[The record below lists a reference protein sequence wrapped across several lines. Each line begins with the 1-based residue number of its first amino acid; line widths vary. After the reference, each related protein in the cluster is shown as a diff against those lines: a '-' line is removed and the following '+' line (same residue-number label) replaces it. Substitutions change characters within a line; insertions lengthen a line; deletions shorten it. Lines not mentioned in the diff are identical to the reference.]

1 MIRIQKMDLYV
12 LRYPIDNPVRTSFGV
27 MHDRPAVLVRV
38 EDGDGAFGWGEVWCN
53 FPTCGAEHR
62 YALCKTVLAPLL
74 LGIDYAS
81 PDEAFREITRKTHIL
96 ALQAREPGPLA
107 NATAGVI
114 CALWDLEARRAK
126 LPLYQL
132 LARGDDGPAPSGV
145 VPGYASGINSAG
157 AAETVQLHKAF
168 GFNRFKVK
176 IGFDFRDD
184 LRIIEEVFSVLDKN
198 DTLCVDVNQGWTLD
212 EARERI
218 RTLGRYPL
226 GWIEEPIASDHGP
239 VEFAELNAINDIP
252 IACGENIY
260 GLDEFRKY
268 ARIHALGVIQ
278 PDTCKWG
285 GPGMCLAVAR
295 ATLDA
300 GLTYCP
306 HFLGAG
312 IGLWTSAHI
321 LAAAGGPGLLEVDI
335 NHNPLQ
341 DMLGSPRPALENGSY
356 RLPDAPGI
364 GVAPDLAAA
373 GDFIRQ
379 HETLTN

>member
-1 MIRIQKMDLYV
+1 MIRIQKIDLYV

-38 EDGDGAFGWGEVWCN
+38 EDGDGAFGWGEIWCN

-62 YALCKTVLAPLL
+62 YALCKTVAAPLL
-74 LGIDYAS
+74 FDGEYDS
-81 PDEAFREITRKTHIL
+81 PDQAFEAITRKTHIL

-107 NATAGVI
+107 NTAAGVAG
-114 CALWDLEARRAK
+114 ALWDLEARRAGM
-126 LPLYQL
+126 PLYQYMFL
-132 LARGDDGPAPSGV
+132 GEDGEVPSGFI
-145 VPGYASGINSAG
+145 PGYASGINSAG
-157 AAETVQLHKAF
+157 AVENVKRHKDL

-176 IGFDFRDD
+176 IGFEFQDD
-184 LRIIEEVFSVLDKN
+184 LQVIEDVLSVLDES
-198 DTLCVDVNQGWTLD
+198 DTLCVDVNQGWTLE
-212 EARERI
+212 EARKRI
-218 RTLGRYPL
+218 RILGRYPL

-239 VEFAELNAINDIP
+239 MEFAELNNINDIP

-260 GLDEFRKY
+260 GLDEFRQY

-278 PDTCKWG
+278 PDACKWG

-300 GLTYCP
+300 GLIYCP

-321 LAAAGGPGLLEVDI
+321 LAAAGGPGQLEVDI

-341 DMLGSPRPALENGSY
+341 NMLGSPAPALENGGY
-356 RLPDAPGI
+356 QLPGKPGI
-364 GVAPDLAAA
+364 GVDPDLDAAA
-373 GDFIRQ
+373 GYILQ
-379 HETLTN
+379 HETLER